1 VKAKRRKA
9 LRFSALR
16 LPQKSQRLQPRRNA
30 ASVGRK
36 SAAHSAFSQG
46 GAYWLNAELSVKP
59 KRRNALCAFPPYASG
74 SAPLFSTDHGPNGEI
89 VKDAGARD

>member
-1 VKAKRRKA
+1 MKAKRRKA

-36 SAAHSAFSQG
+36 SAAHSAFSPGRGILAQCRIIG
-46 GAYWLNAELSVKP
+46 ETEEAECAS
-59 KRRNALCAFPPYASG
+59 AFPPYASG